1 MGAHARREEI
11 MKTIRIVMFIVLAVS
26 LTVIGIAPT
35 AYATEGMRNGYWV
48 LKGGVYSPSEEYD
61 ISNFNSGNTS
71 RIDTKTGFN
80 GEIAVGGYLLPVLA
94 LELGVGYF
102 ESEGHA
108 AAEPGTTKLKAV
120 PVLVT
125 AKGIIPIGAV
135 ELYGEFGLGAYITK
149 LDVDGNFGSFSGE
162 SKTTYGVHAGAGFNI
177 DVSDTTFIG
186 LEGRYLRAK
195 PDYGGQPV
203 KLNGFTATFN
213 LGFRH

>member
-1 MGAHARREEI
+1 
-11 MKTIRIVMFIVLAVS
+11 MKTIKIAVFLVLAVS
-26 LTVIGIAPT
+26 LLAITPQV
-35 AYATEGMRNGYWV
+35 YAAEGRRDNPNYFV
-48 LKGGVYSPSEEYD
+48 LKGGVYSPSENYD

-94 LELGVGYF
+94 VELGVGYF
-102 ESEGHA
+102 ESEGSA
-108 AAEPGTTKLKAV
+108 AAEPGTTKLKAI

-125 AKGIIPIGAV
+125 AKGIIPIGAM
-135 ELYGEFGLGAYITK
+135 ELYGEFGIGAYITK
-149 LDVDGNFGSFSGE
+149 LDVDGNFGSFSGQ

-186 LEGRYLRAK
+186 MEGRYLRAK

-203 KLNGFTATFN
+203 KLNGFTATVD
-213 LGFRH
+213 LGFRY